1 MNDWI
6 PLLWTIGSL
15 AALWIVA
22 RWISS
27 HIQAL
32 GWLIAGNAD
41 GAVVALWAILFPG
54 ILVHELSHWLVAK
67 LLGLKVKPPDLY
79 PRRRGKHIRLG
90 SVTVASGGHVPD
102 SVVGMAPFLLG
113 SLGVLVLGTRV
124 FDLTGMVQG
133 ITQEGWSG
141 AWQGLIAVLGVSDAW
156 LWLYLTF
163 AISNAM
169 FPSPSDTEPVRPV
182 LMFGGL
188 LICLALIAGWT
199 PQLAPDWLAAIN
211 AVLLVLAEAFTFTLV
226 VDIGC
231 GMLIIALEFV
241 LSTLRGQR
249 VVFESSRNSS
259 RRRGR

>member
-6 PLLWTIGSL
+6 PLFWTIGSL
-15 AALWIVA
+15 AALWVVA

-41 GAVVALWAILFPG
+41 GAVIALWAILFPG
-54 ILVHELSHWLVAK
+54 ILLHESSHWLTAK
-67 LLGLKVKPPDLY
+67 LLGLKVKPPDLV

-90 SVTVASGGHVPD
+90 SVTVASGGHLLD

-113 SLGVLVLGTRV
+113 SLAVLLLGARV
-124 FDLTGMVQG
+124 FNLAGMVQG
-133 ITQEGWSG
+133 ITVNGLSG